1 MNTEEQRKKMK
12 MMRKQLGVIYDI
24 AIELKKDKVL
34 TYDEFTKTFEHMI
47 RAMED
52 CIDAAIERI
61 ECIHPAIEIV
71 SMNDHYGYGT
81 IDMVWRCKDCGVE
94 MEGQIDMQELWH
106 HDMTAKEIQDGF
118 EVKA

>member
-1 MNTEEQRKKMK
+1 MNTEEQRERMK
-12 MMRKQLGVIYDI
+12 LMRKHLNVIYDF

-34 TYDEFTKTFEHMI
+34 TDIEFTNNFEYMI

-52 CIDAAIERI
+52 CIDTASERI